1 MLKLPTKGIALGFIM
16 AVAAFN
22 TQAATSDYRVTEFPN
37 GVVCYKLQGSNAS
50 CVYVPPT
57 TPSQPTPE
65 EEKKVRKGFK
75 EVIQDSQQYASQ
87 LDELLKTMQGPK

>member
-1 MLKLPTKGIALGFIM
+1 MFKLPTKGIALGFIM

-22 TQAATSDYRVTEFPN
+22 TQAATSDYKVTEFPN
-37 GVVCYKLQGSNAS
+37 GVVCYKLTPGNVS

-57 TPSQPTPE
+57 PQTTPQE
-65 EEKKVRKGFK
+65 EQKVGKGFK

-87 LDELLKTMQGPK
+87 LDELLKTMQTK

>member
-1 MLKLPTKGIALGFIM
+1 MSKLPTKGIALGFIM

-37 GVVCYKLQGSNAS
+37 GVVCYKAVSVAPS
-50 CVYVPPT
+50 CVYVPNT
-57 TPSQPTPE
+57 TPQPTLE

-75 EVIQDSQQYASQ
+75 EAIQDGQQYASQ
-87 LDELLKTMQGPK
+87 LDELLETMQTK